1 MRSRRPRSI
10 LGRPAR
16 LRDFQRQN
24 ALKPARCHRRG
35 TPADGRGRDGC
46 SRRRDRVSA
55 INKGV
60 WESFNASDRELIE
73 AVAAAEYVRSLA
85 ESDIN
90 NARALRR
97 LRDEGRVK
105 IAKFDP
111 SLVNTI
117 HEISKD
123 VVAEIGS
130 RDELSKKI
138 YASYLQF
145 RNLIAD
151 WGEISGRYL
160 SSRSTA

>member
-1 MRSRRPRSI
+1 MAIGLHEAVGFYYYYP
-10 LGRPAR
+10 GWHEP
-16 LRDFQRQN
+16 
-24 ALKPARCHRRG
+24 G
-35 TPADGRGRDGC
+35 TGIAVG
-46 SRRRDRVSA
+46 
-55 INKGV
+55 INKDV

-73 AVAAAEYVRSLA
+73 AVAAAEYARSLA

-90 NARALRR
+90 NARALRK
-97 LRDEGRVK
+97 LRDEGKVK
-105 IAKFDP
+105 IAKFDE
-111 SLVNTI
+111 SLLNTI
-117 HEISKD
+117 HGISKD

-160 SSRSTA
+160 SSRSPG